1 MGLFNKKKKEEEK
14 QGISKMQELP
24 RLPELPAFSDF
35 NSSAYPGLE
44 EPPKNSRQLA
54 QLPSFPTTSFAKQ
67 FSQSTIKD
75 AITGQEEDEGVGYE
89 EEEEIPMI
97 PTPLKKRVI
106 ETYDPE
112 KENSRTQERFYSSE
126 REEETIQKKS
136 YEPERKTREEEPI
149 FIRMDKFEENLK
161 IIEQTKKQIRELESL
176 LKETKELK
184 QREDQELSSWESGL
198 QQLKSRIEKVDK
210 DIFSKVK

>member
-1 MGLFNKKKKEEEK
+1 MGLFKKKQKEEEK
-14 QGISKMQELP
+14 TGISKIPELP
-24 RLPELPAFSDF
+24 RLPELPVFSSF
-35 NSSAYPGLE
+35 NSSQLPELE
-44 EPPKNSRQLA
+44 EPPKNSKQLA
-54 QLPSFPTTSFAKQ
+54 QLPSFPTSSFGRK

-75 AITGQEEDEGVGYE
+75 AVTGQEEGEEVNYN

-97 PTPLKKRVI
+97 PTPLKKRVV

-112 KENSRTQERFYSSE
+112 KKEYDFARQSYEQEGE
-126 REEETIQKKS
+126 KS
-136 YEPERKTREEEPI
+136 YEQKKYFEPKAATREEEPI

-161 IIEQTKKQIRELESL
+161 VLEQTKKQIRELENL

-184 QREDQELSSWESGL
+184 QKESQELSSWESEL
-198 QQLKSRIEKVDK
+198 QQLKLRIEKVDK